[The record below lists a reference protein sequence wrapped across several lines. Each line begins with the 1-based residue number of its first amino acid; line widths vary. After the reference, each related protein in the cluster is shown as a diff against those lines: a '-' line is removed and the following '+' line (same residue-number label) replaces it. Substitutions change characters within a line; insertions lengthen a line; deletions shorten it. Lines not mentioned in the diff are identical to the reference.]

1 MQTLK
6 HLMTGNEQVSGAHQS
21 TVFCSCSY
29 NYLSEKPAGSLSSE
43 MI

>member
-6 HLMTGNEQVSGAHQS
+6 HLMTGNEQVSGVRQS

-29 NYLSEKPAGSLSSE
+29 NYLSEKSAGSLSSE
-43 MI
+43 TI